1 MASQSPNILTPR
13 YEDKFE
19 IINGQYLKYAILEND
34 KIVITQSNFF
44 DYIGIAKTN
53 KEFKEY
59 PNSGDVN
66 VFYRSKTGNVE
77 IGIPVIEVPAICLS
91 IVQMHSES
99 NKFEDAARNSAI
111 LLMYLA
117 NEGLAYLMAEKA
129 ENHIGD
135 MLSGLKNVPPLKRK
149 KK

>member
-1 MASQSPNILTPR
+1 MASQSPNILIPR

-44 DYIGIAKTN
+44 DYIGIAKKE

-77 IGIPVIEVPAICLS
+77 IGIPVMEIPAICVS
-91 IVQMHSES
+91 VIQMHSES
-99 NKFEDAARNSAI
+99 NKFELQARNSAI

-117 NEGLAYLMAEKA
+117 HEGLAHLIADNGQNTFDNILA
-129 ENHIGD
+129 
-135 MLSGLKNVPPLKRK
+135 GLKNVPPIK
-149 KK
+149 KKK